1 MKYKLV
7 DGEVREKYNLHEFT
21 LGDVD
26 DIDIYIA
33 QPIYEMYHQLLQWQQ
48 TPAGK
53 WCMEKAT
60 EITYHTM
67 FDHSAYGHRVVIIG
81 YLSGKH
87 ATFWSLKKS

>member
-7 DGEVREKYNLHEFT
+7 DNEVREKYKLHEFT
-21 LGDVD
+21 MGDVED
-26 DIDIYIA
+26 VDIYMA
-33 QPIYEMYHQLLQWQQ
+33 QPIYEWQQ

-53 WCMEKAT
+53 FCMEKAT

-67 FDHSAYGHRVVIIG
+67 FDHLTFGHRVVITG

-87 ATFWSLKKS
+87 ATFWALKKS

>member
-7 DGEVREKYNLHEFT
+7 DGEVREKYKLHEFT
-21 LGDVD
+21 MGDVED
-26 DIDIYIA
+26 VDIYMA
-33 QPIYEMYHQLLQWQQ
+33 QPIYEWQQ

-67 FDHSAYGHRVVIIG
+67 FDHGAYGHRVVITG

>member
-7 DGEVREKYNLHEFT
+7 NGEVREKYKLHEFT
-21 LGDVD
+21 MGDVED
-26 DIDIYIA
+26 VEIYMA
-33 QPIYEMYHQLLQWQQ
+33 QPIYEWQQ

-67 FDHSAYGHRVVIIG
+67 FDHSAYGHRVVITG

>member
-1 MKYKLV
+1 MTDMKYKLV
-7 DGEVREKYNLHEFT
+7 DGEVREKYKLHEFT

-26 DIDIYIA
+26 DVEIYMA
-33 QPIYEMYHQLLQWQQ
+33 QPIYE
-48 TPAGK
+48 

-67 FDHSAYGHRVVIIG
+67 FDHSVYGHRVVITG

>member
-1 MKYKLV
+1 MTDMKYKLV
-7 DGEVREKYNLHEFT
+7 NGEVREKYKLHEFT
-21 LGDVD
+21 MGDVED
-26 DIDIYIA
+26 VDIYMA
-33 QPIYEMYHQLLQWQQ
+33 QPIYEWQQ

-53 WCMEKAT
+53 FCMEKAT

-67 FDHSAYGHRVVIIG
+67 FDHSAYGHRVVITG